1 MDQWSDTKRFWAE
14 SARTAV
20 FGVLG
25 AVAATFLL
33 NTYADSD
40 KTVRDIRVH
49 AVERFL
55 IDSNMYT
62 AAAWDLCKNGDNSAL
77 GRYDST
83 LENYHGSRD
92 MLTVYFDS
100 DEFRSRVQDIG
111 KKEEALRS
119 VCKDGH
125 ASEERWVTLRNDL
138 KAANFNLAR
147 TALKRN
153 KPF

>member
-1 MDQWSDTKRFWAE
+1 
-14 SARTAV
+14 
-20 FGVLG
+20 
-25 AVAATFLL
+25 
-33 NTYADSD
+33 
-40 KTVRDIRVH
+40 
-49 AVERFL
+49 
-55 IDSNMYT
+55 
-62 AAAWDLCKNGDNSAL
+62 
-77 GRYDST
+77 
-83 LENYHGSRD
+83 

-125 ASEERWVTLRNDL
+125 VSEERWVTLRNDL